1 MARRGIDG
9 SSTKRERERRR
20 RRHRGGELAQAPVTY
35 L

>member
-20 RRHRGGELAQAPVTY
+20 RRHRGGELAQAPVT
-35 L
+35 